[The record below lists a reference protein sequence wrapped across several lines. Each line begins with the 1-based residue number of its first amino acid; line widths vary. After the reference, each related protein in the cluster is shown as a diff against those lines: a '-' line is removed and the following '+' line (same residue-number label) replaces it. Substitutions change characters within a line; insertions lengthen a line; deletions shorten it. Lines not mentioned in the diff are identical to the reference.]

1 MRFYFDIDD
10 DRFEDE
16 LGIDFQKTVKEC
28 AVYSIAENVFSS
40 SAGDSLYNECDK
52 AVRQMVKDHSQE
64 IIDRVIE
71 RVADNISRK
80 KSILEMTPKASQL
93 AAIDKENIAYF
104 EEMIDKAIAK
114 RFGS

>member
-16 LGIDFQKTVKEC
+16 LGVDFQKTVKEC
-28 AVYSIAENVFSS
+28 AIYSIAETVFSS
-40 SAGDSLYNECDK
+40 SVGDSLYNECDK
-52 AVRQMVKDHSQE
+52 AVRQIVKDHSQE
-64 IIDRVIE
+64 IIDRVVT

-93 AAIDKENIAYF
+93 ASMDRDNIAYF

-114 RFGS
+114 KFGK